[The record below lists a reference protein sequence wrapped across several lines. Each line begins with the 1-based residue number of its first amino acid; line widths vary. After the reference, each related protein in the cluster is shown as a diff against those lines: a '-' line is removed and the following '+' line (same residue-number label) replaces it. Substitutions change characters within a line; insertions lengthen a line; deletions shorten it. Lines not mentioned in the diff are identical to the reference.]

1 MTDTQPINEVE
12 AACKDAKR
20 VREAA
25 GDTREHDRPARWPA
39 VPISIGVGIGSA
51 ALTAALLYA
60 NRSRTK
66 R

>member
-1 MTDTQPINEVE
+1 MTDHHPINEVE
-12 AACKDAKR
+12 AACQEAKR

-25 GDTREHDRPARWPA
+25 AEGTAVDRRKHWPA

-60 NRSRTK
+60 NRTRSK

>member
-1 MTDTQPINEVE
+1 MTDTHPINEVE
-12 AACKDAKR
+12 AACQDAKR

-25 GDTREHDRPARWPA
+25 AETADTDRPKRWPA

>member
-1 MTDTQPINEVE
+1 MTDTHPINEVE
-12 AACKDAKR
+12 AACKEAKR

-25 GDTREHDRPARWPA
+25 AEAPKRDRAGHWPA

-60 NRSRTK
+60 NRTRSK

>member
-1 MTDTQPINEVE
+1 MTDTHPTNEVE
-12 AACKDAKR
+12 AACQEAKR

-25 GDTREHDRPARWPA
+25 AGTSDAERPKRWPA